1 MEAQNLL
8 RKREPYWDN
17 VKGVL
22 ILLVTFAHF
31 MPAATGTV
39 SGAIYE
45 GIYFFHM
52 PLFIFVSGLFY
63 KEEKIRARIIG
74 LVLIGLTYNA
84 FLIMIDNILLGYEQE
99 FFLIRVTKIPW
110 FVFCIAGCSLITYL
124 TRDINPVIVMVI
136 SLFLACVAC
145 YDHILMEYMTL
156 SKVIGWYPFFYLG
169 VLFKRR
175 EWKKLLDENS
185 SVTSRFMGVVA
196 CSYFVLVIKTRGMRF
211 NIFTY
216 AFLFGC

>member
-31 MPAATGTV
+31 MPAATGSV

-99 FFLIRVTKIPW
+99 F
-110 FVFCIAGCSLITYL
+110 SL
-124 TRDINPVIVMVI
+124 
-136 SLFLACVAC
+136 
-145 YDHILMEYMTL
+145 
-156 SKVIGWYPFFYLG
+156 
-169 VLFKRR
+169 
-175 EWKKLLDENS
+175 
-185 SVTSRFMGVVA
+185 
-196 CSYFVLVIKTRGMRF
+196 
-211 NIFTY
+211 
-216 AFLFGC
+216 